1 MSHNAVAL
9 HPSTPRHRPL
19 CSCVCPLAVLDMSDI
34 AHFLLLVIQ
43 FNGFLLILFTL
54 AALITIIIIT
64 FYFRSQPVQ
73 QPPPPPLT
81 PPTAVR
87 PLQLVV
93 GFFHP
98 YCDSG
103 GGGERVLWK
112 CIAALH
118 ALSPTIHCL
127 VYTGDT
133 TADADILDRA
143 CKRFNLP
150 LFQRRIEFVRLTNR
164 QLLEATNYPRFTMLF
179 QSVASLRVAYSALLK
194 RKPHIWFDSTGFAF
208 TYPLAGLVFGCKV
221 MTYTHYPTI
230 STDMLQLV
238 YSRRPTYNNSAE
250 VTASTVS
257 HIVKLV
263 YYSVFT
269 FLYFLVGQCAS
280 VVMVNSTWTQRHIRT
295 LWLRTKR
302 SAHIVY
308 PPCDTATL
316 QSLPLLSPVPLAEQS
331 AVGENGKSGCRRD
344 MILSV
349 GQFRPEKDHELQ
361 LRAFALFRRHF
372 DQQHQIHLIEHV
384 KLVLAGGARGA
395 DDEKRV
401 ERLKRLAEE
410 LEIPQRCVEF
420 RINEPFAVLQ
430 QLYGEALV
438 GLHTMWNEHFGMGV
452 VEMAAAGMLVI
463 AHNSGGPREDIIVA
477 PSTLPT
483 QAANGRGKR
492 SLHVRQAS
500 ETVGRYGLL
509 AASVEEY
516 SACMQR
522 VFGTDWKDSSPM
534 RTMREEGRRYCCSE
548 FSDERFQE
556 RFTAVV
562 SKHITAMQQTLQQ
575 RAQSKKDK

>member
-1 MSHNAVAL
+1 M
-9 HPSTPRHRPL
+9 P
-19 CSCVCPLAVLDMSDI
+19 DI
-34 AHFLLLVIQ
+34 THFFFLIIQ
-43 FNGFLLILFTL
+43 FNAFLLILFTT
-54 AALITIIIIT
+54 AALLTLVIIT
-64 FYFRSQPVQ
+64 LYFRAQPVH

-81 PPTAVR
+81 PPTA
-87 PLQLVV
+87 PKPPPQLIV

-118 ALSPTIHCL
+118 TLHPAPHCL
-127 VYTGDT
+127 VYTGDRA
-133 TADADILDRA
+133 ADADILDRA

-150 LFQRRIEFVRLTNR
+150 VFERRIEFVRLTNR
-164 QLLEATNYPRFTMLF
+164 ELLEAGQYPRFTMLF
-179 QSVASLRVAYSALLK
+179 QSLASLRVAYGALLK
-194 RKPHIWFDSTGFAF
+194 RKPHVWFDSTGFAF

-257 HIVKLV
+257 HVVKLA
-263 YYSVFT
+263 YYAVFT

-302 SAHIVY
+302 STHIVY

-316 QSLPLLSPVPLAEQS
+316 QSLPLLSPIPLAEQNL
-331 AVGENGKSGCRRD
+331 VGEKGKPGCRRD
-344 MILSV
+344 MVLSV

-361 LRAFALFRRHF
+361 LRAFAHFRNNL
-372 DQQHQIHLIEHV
+372 DQQHHIHLIDHV
-384 KLVLAGGARGA
+384 RLVLIGGARGVE
-395 DDEKRV
+395 DERRV
-401 ERLKRLAEE
+401 EGLRRLVEE

-420 RINEPFAVLQ
+420 RVNEPFAVLQ

-463 AHNSGGPREDIIVA
+463 AHNSGGPCEDILVG
-477 PSTLPT
+477 PSQSAAQT
-483 QAANGRGKR
+483 ANGRGKR
-492 SLHVRQAS
+492 LSTRRAS
-500 ETVGRYGLL
+500 ETMGRHGLL

-516 SACMQR
+516 SKCMQR
-522 VFGTDWKDSSPM
+522 VFATDWKDSTSM
-534 RTMREEGRRYCCSE
+534 RTMREEGRRYCCNE
-548 FSDERFQE
+548 FSDEKFQQRFI
-556 RFTAVV
+556 AVV
-562 SKHITAMQQTLQQ
+562 GKHIIAMQQKLVQKE
-575 RAQSKKDK
+575 QSKKEK

>member
-1 MSHNAVAL
+1 MADLTH
-9 HPSTPRHRPL
+9 
-19 CSCVCPLAVLDMSDI
+19 
-34 AHFLLLVIQ
+34 LLLLIVQ
-43 FNGFLLILFTL
+43 FNGFLLLLFTL
-54 AALITIIIIT
+54 AALITLIVIT
-64 FYFRSQPVQ
+64 LYFRLQPVQ

-81 PPTAVR
+81 PPSASR
-87 PLQLVV
+87 PSQLVV

-118 ALSPTIHCL
+118 TLSPTIHCL

-133 TADADILDRA
+133 TADADILERA

-150 LFQRRIEFVRLTNR
+150 PFTRRIEFVRLTNR

-179 QSVASLRVAYSALLK
+179 QSLASLRVASSALLK
-194 RKPHIWFDSTGFAF
+194 RKPHVWFDTTGFAF
-208 TYPLAGLVFGCKV
+208 TYPLAGLVFGCTV

-238 YSRRPTYNNSAE
+238 YSRRPTYNNSAA

-257 HIVKLV
+257 HVVKLA
-263 YYSVFT
+263 YYAVFT
-269 FLYFLVGQCAS
+269 ALYCLVGQCAS
-280 VVMVNSTWTQRHIRT
+280 VVMVNSSWTQRHIRT

-302 SAHIVY
+302 STHIVY

-316 QSLPLLSPVPLAEQS
+316 HSLPLLSPVPLAEQS
-331 AVGENGKSGCRRD
+331 TVGAQGKSDCRRD

-361 LRAFALFRRHF
+361 LRAFALFRHHF
-372 DQQHQIHLIEHV
+372 DAQHTIFLIDHV
-384 KLVLAGGARGA
+384 KLVLCGGARGA
-395 DDEKRV
+395 DDERRV
-401 ERLKRLAEE
+401 EQLKQLAYDE
-410 LEIPQRCVEF
+410 LQLPQHCVEF
-420 RINEPFAVLQ
+420 RVNEPWSVLVR
-430 QLYGEALV
+430 LYGESLC

-452 VEMAAAGMLVI
+452 VEMAAAGMVVI
-463 AHNSGGPREDIIVA
+463 AHNSGGPRQDIIVG
-477 PSTLPT
+477 PT
-483 QAANGRGKR
+483 SSPAQSAANGRGGKR
-492 SLHVRQAS
+492 LSVRRAS

-522 VFGTDWKDSSPM
+522 VFATEWKGSSTM
-534 RTMREEGRRYCCSE
+534 QTMREEGRRYCCSE
-548 FSDERFQE
+548 FSDEKFQE

-562 SKHITAMQQTLQQ
+562 SKHITSMQRTLLK
-575 RAQSKKDK
+575 AQSKKEK

>member
-1 MSHNAVAL
+1 MADISH
-9 HPSTPRHRPL
+9 
-19 CSCVCPLAVLDMSDI
+19 
-34 AHFLLLVIQ
+34 FFFLVIQ
-43 FNGFLLILFTL
+43 FNALLLLLFTVSALLTTLLITL
-54 AALITIIIIT
+54 
-64 FYFRSQPVQ
+64 YFRSQPVQ

-81 PPTAVR
+81 PLSAAR
-87 PLQLVV
+87 PSPQLVI

-118 ALSPTIHCL
+118 ALSPTLHCL
-127 VYTGDT
+127 VYTGDA
-133 TADADILDRA
+133 TADADILDKA

-150 LFQRRIEFVRLTNR
+150 PFQRRIEFVRLTNR
-164 QLLEATNYPRFTMLF
+164 SLLEATNYPRFTMLF
-179 QSVASLRVAYSALLK
+179 QSLASLRVAYSALLK
-194 RKPHIWFDSTGFAF
+194 RKPHVWFDSTGFAF

-250 VTASTVS
+250 VTGSTVS
-257 HIVKLV
+257 HVVKLV
-263 YYSVFT
+263 YYAAFT
-269 FLYFLVGQCAS
+269 FLYCLVGQCAS

-302 SAHIVY
+302 STHIVY

-316 QSLPLLSPVPLAEQS
+316 QALPLLPPVPLAEQS
-331 AVGENGKSGCRRD
+331 LVGDKGKPGCRRD

-372 DQQHQIHLIEHV
+372 DAQHQIHLIDHV
-384 KLVLAGGARGA
+384 QLVLLGGARGTE
-395 DDEKRV
+395 DERRV
-401 ERLKRLAEE
+401 EQLRRLAEE
-410 LEIPQRCVEF
+410 LELPQRCVEF
-420 RINEPFAVLQ
+420 RVNEPFAVLQ
-430 QLYGEALV
+430 RLYGEALV

-463 AHNSGGPREDIIVA
+463 AHNSGGPREDIIVG
-477 PSTLPT
+477 PT
-483 QAANGRGKR
+483 ISAVPAGSGRGKR
-492 SLHVRQAS
+492 LSVRRAS
-500 ETVGRYGLL
+500 ETVGRHGLL

-516 SACMQR
+516 SACLQR
-522 VFGTDWKDSSPM
+522 AFATDWKDSSSM
-534 RTMREEGRRYCCSE
+534 RTMREDGRRYCCSE
-548 FSDERFQE
+548 FSDEKFQE

-562 SKHITAMQQTLQQ
+562 AKHITAMQ
-575 RAQSKKDK
+575 RALDKGESKKEK

>member
-1 MSHNAVAL
+1 MA
-9 HPSTPRHRPL
+9 
-19 CSCVCPLAVLDMSDI
+19 DI
-34 AHFLLLVIQ
+34 TRLLLLIIQ
-43 FNGFLLILFTL
+43 FNGLLLILFSL
-54 AALITIIIIT
+54 AALVTAIVIAL
-64 FYFRSQPVQ
+64 YFRSQPVQ

-81 PPTAVR
+81 PPTAAR
-87 PLQLVV
+87 PPQLVV

-118 ALSPTIHCL
+118 DLSPTLHCI

-133 TADADILDRA
+133 TADTDILDRA

-150 LFQRRIEFVRLTNR
+150 PFRRRIEFVRLTNR
-164 QLLEATNYPRFTMLF
+164 SLLEATNYPRFTMLF
-179 QSVASLRVAYSALLK
+179 QSLASIRVAYSALQK
-194 RKPHIWFDSTGFAF
+194 RKPHVWFDSTGFAF
-208 TYPLAGLVFGCKV
+208 TYPLAGLVFGCQV

-250 VTASTVS
+250 VTGSTVS

-263 YYSVFT
+263 YYAVFT
-269 FLYFLVGQCAS
+269 ALYCLVGQCAS

-295 LWLRTKR
+295 LWLRSKR
-302 SAHIVY
+302 STQIVY

-316 QSLPLLSPVPLAEQS
+316 QALPLLSPIPLAEQS
-331 AVGENGKSGCRRD
+331 QAGADGKPGCRRD

-361 LRAFALFRRHF
+361 LRAFALFRHHF
-372 DQQHQIHLIEHV
+372 DQQHSIHLVDHV
-384 KLVLAGGARGA
+384 RLVLLGGARGVE
-395 DDEKRV
+395 DERRV
-401 ERLKRLAEE
+401 ERLRRLADE
-410 LEIPQRCVEF
+410 LEIPSRCVEF

-430 QLYGEALV
+430 RLYGEALV

-463 AHNSGGPREDIIVA
+463 AHNSGGPREDILVG
-477 PSTLPT
+477 PT
-483 QAANGRGKR
+483 TSPAQSANGRGKR
-492 SLHVRQAS
+492 LGVRRAS

-509 AASVEEY
+509 ASSVEEY

-522 VFGTDWKDSSPM
+522 VFASEWKDSSSM
-534 RTMREEGRRYCCSE
+534 RAMREEGRRYCCSE
-548 FSDERFQE
+548 FSDEKFQE
-556 RFTAVV
+556 RFSAVV
-562 SKHITAMQQTLQQ
+562 SKHISALQQTLQSS
-575 RAQSKKDK
+575 AHSKKDK